1 MKSHRPVLMIAALAI
16 ASLLSITTMGLA
28 TTPEP
33 ASSNAALRTITG
45 HVLNIE
51 GELYAVKDISGHEVQ
66 FHVTKETKVEGG
78 LKPKVGDRIE
88 ARVTPEGRAISV
100 ALQLPEVESLSAPK
114 QPKQKEGNP

>member
-1 MKSHRPVLMIAALAI
+1 MKNHRGVLMIAALAL
-16 ASLLSITTMGLA
+16 ASLLSVTTMGLA

-33 ASSNAALRTITG
+33 ASANAALRTITG

-51 GELYAVKDISGHEVQ
+51 GDLYAVKDLSGHEVQ

-88 ARVTPEGRAISV
+88 AHVTPEGRAISV
-100 ALQLPEVESLSAPK
+100 AQVLPEVDSLSAPK
-114 QPKQKEGNP
+114 QKEGRP

>member
-1 MKSHRPVLMIAALAI
+1 MKTSRLTVIMTALAL
-16 ASLLSITTMGLA
+16 SGLLNIGAMGLA
-28 TTPEP
+28 AATTEP
-33 ASSNAALRTITG
+33 ASSSAALRTITG

-88 ARVTPEGRAISV
+88 AQVTPEGHAISV
-100 ALQLPEVESLSAPK
+100 ALKLPEVDSLSTS
-114 QPKQKEGNP
+114 KQKEGRP